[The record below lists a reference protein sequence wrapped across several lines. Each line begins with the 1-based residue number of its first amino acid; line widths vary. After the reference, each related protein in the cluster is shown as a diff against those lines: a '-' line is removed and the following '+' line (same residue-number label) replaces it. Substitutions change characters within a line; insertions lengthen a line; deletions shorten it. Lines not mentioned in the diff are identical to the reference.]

1 VRLSLGLGKKP
12 GDRTASCRAAII
24 THEPTLRLCESVAAR
39 GACPTMHADAIAISL
54 DLINR
59 HYQEPN
65 RNRYESRYFW
75 EELYTLVAASGF
87 SAIEMPYEPVWQFGG
102 RSGVPFNRYCV
113 NTKYGDAAGLRSLL
127 SASGIDTVSGITF
140 DPNLFM
146 RNDNLDFYFGA
157 SSHFAN
163 EALAHAADMG
173 AAYFAISPSPFYG
186 RIAQY
191 HPDLESKQAAFTERT
206 VQLLTGLAQKAA
218 ELGVTL
224 VLRNEYWSLFGGM
237 RILPLLDALPAT
249 VKLDVDTASLFVAG
263 ISASDFIQAHID
275 RIGCVH
281 LTDTDFVDTQDV
293 WKSPNPEFP
302 HTQATQV
309 FRDPGSGSVDLAQI
323 AALLGR
329 LNYLGP
335 VVFSARQTRDPFR
348 ALLRTRALL
357 NHIQK

>member
-1 VRLSLGLGKKP
+1 MNL
-12 GDRTASCRAAII
+12 
-24 THEPTLRLCESVAAR
+24 
-39 GACPTMHADAIAISL
+39 DAIAISL

-75 EELYTLVAASGF
+75 EELYALVAASGF
-87 SAIEMPYEPVWQFGG
+87 SAIELPYEPVWQFGG

-113 NTKYGDAAGLRSLL
+113 NTKYENAANYRALL
-127 SASGIDTVSGITF
+127 KASGIERVTGITF

-157 SSHFAN
+157 SGHFAN

-173 AAYFAISPSPFYG
+173 AQYFAISTSPFYG

-191 HPDLESKQAAFTERT
+191 HPDLETMREAFAART
-206 VQLLTGLAQKAA
+206 TDLLRGLAGKAD

-224 VLRNEYWSLFGGM
+224 VLRGEYWSLFGGE
-237 RILPLLDALPAT
+237 RIFPLLDALPET
-249 VKLDVDTASLFVAG
+249 VKLDIDTAHLFVAG
-263 ISASDFIQAHID
+263 ISAQEFIAAQID

-281 LTDTDFVDTQDV
+281 LTDTNLVDTRQI
-293 WKSPNPEFP
+293 WKTPNPEFP
-302 HTQATQV
+302 SDHATQV
-309 FRDPGSGSVDLAQI
+309 FRDPGTGSVELTQI
-323 AALLGR
+323 AALLDK
-329 LNYLGP
+329 LDYQGP
-335 VVFSARQTRDPFR
+335 ITCSARQTRDPFR

-357 NHIQK
+357 NQLQK

>member
-1 VRLSLGLGKKP
+1 MK
-12 GDRTASCRAAII
+12 TN
-24 THEPTLRLCESVAAR
+24 
-39 GACPTMHADAIAISL
+39 AIAISL

-75 EELYTLVAASGF
+75 EELYTLIAAAGF
-87 SAIEMPYEPVWQFGG
+87 SEIEIPYEPVWQFGG

-113 NTKYGDAAGLRSLL
+113 NAKYGSAAQYRTALHNN
-127 SASGIDTVSGITF
+127 GITRVAGITF

-146 RNDNLDFYFGA
+146 RNGNLDFYFGA
-157 SSHFAN
+157 TGHFAN
-163 EALAHAADMG
+163 EALSHAADMG
-173 AAYFAISPSPFYG
+173 ADYFAISPSPGYG

-191 HPDLESKQAAFTERT
+191 HPDLDSKTGAFAERT
-206 VQLLTGLAQKAA
+206 LALLGGLAAKAQ

-237 RILPLLDALPAT
+237 RIMSLADALPAT
-249 VKLDVDTASLFVAG
+249 VKLDLDTASLFVAG
-263 ISASDFIQAHID
+263 IPATDVVKAHIN

-281 LTDTDFVDTQDV
+281 LTDTEFVDTQDI

-302 HTQATQV
+302 SHQATQV
-309 FRDPGSGSVDLAQI
+309 FRDPGTGSVDLAQI
-323 AALLGR
+323 TALLEQK
-329 LNYLGP
+329 NYQGP
-335 VVFSARQTRDPFR
+335 VIFSARQTRDPFR

-357 NHIQK
+357 NRLQT